1 MDTTAG
7 GSYGECPYAEIAKK
21 LEKISQNNKSWSTRK
36 LYTGRNTLAVQFAH
50 NSVADDL
57 HEEMAQMKTE
67 LGLVLKYVVGGAEK
81 VNVVNYLSKPPL
93 PNNEY
98 YYEKDSYAVIGET
111 SQE

>member
-1 MDTTAG
+1 MVFDTIAS

-57 HEEMAQMKTE
+57 REEMDQMRTD
-67 LGLVLKYVVGGAEK
+67 LGLVLKHAVGGAEM
-81 VNVVNYLSKPPL
+81 VNAVN
-93 PNNEY
+93 
-98 YYEKDSYAVIGET
+98 
-111 SQE
+111 